1 MPLPTP
7 TPAASHT
14 TASRTTHLCPLTAGL
29 NSARVRADST
39 KPGHRGQDGH
49 FLVRLARSWLGH
61 LGAFLDRDFASPGLL
76 GVREDDPAGGS
87 TWGVRPAEPRPGFR
101 SRAYVSGPSA
111 GRGAKVAP
119 MMQGGV
125 KYHTRPGGG
134 ACYAP
139 PSGRKNGFHTV
150 LGAEI

>member
-1 MPLPTP
+1 MIFFPLIGTRW
-7 TPAASHT
+7 
-14 TASRTTHLCPLTAGL
+14 TA
-29 NSARVRADST
+29 V
-39 KPGHRGQDGH
+39 
-49 FLVRLARSWLGH
+49 FWLGYQNWCGH
-61 LGAFLDRDFASPGLL
+61 LGASLDRDFAPPGLL
-76 GVREDDPAGGS
+76 GVRWDGPAGGG

-111 GRGAKVAP
+111 GRGAKVGP

-125 KYHTRPGGG
+125 KYHIWPGGG

>member
-1 MPLPTP
+1 MVSC
-7 TPAASHT
+7 A
-14 TASRTTHLCPLTAGL
+14 
-29 NSARVRADST
+29 VRH
-39 KPGHRGQDGH
+39 PGH

-61 LGAFLDRDFASPGLL
+61 LGASLDRDFASPGLL
-76 GVREDDPAGGS
+76 GVRWDGPAGGG
-87 TWGVRPAEPRPGFR
+87 TWGARPAEPRPGFR

-111 GRGAKVAP
+111 GGGAKVAI

-125 KYHTRPGGG
+125 KYHIWPGGG

-150 LGAEI
+150 LEAEI